1 MMGFPQPEVLREAVQ
16 TRQETA
22 PTAEAPAQPQVIPI
36 ILNSK
41 NSADRMKEITDKLET
56 GIMDLFESDRF
67 QAYLDT
73 MARFHNYSFN
83 NTILI
88 AMQGGQ
94 LVAGYNKWRDE
105 FHRNV
110 KKGEKGIK
118 IFAPAPYKVKRK
130 CRSWTNRASRSR
142 TRTGT
147 PSPSRKKSKSRRS
160 KSCLS
165 LM

>member
-1 MMGFPQPEVLREAVQ
+1 
-16 TRQETA
+16 
-22 PTAEAPAQPQVIPI
+22 
-36 ILNSK
+36 
-41 NSADRMKEITDKLET
+41 MKEITDKLET

-118 IFAPAPYKVKRK
+118 IFAPAPYKVKKEVPKLDEQGPAGQGQGREY
-130 CRSWTNRASRSR
+130 RYRAERN
-142 TRTGT
+142 
-147 PSPSRKKSKSRRS
+147 PSPGVQNRV
-160 KSCLS
+160 CL
-165 LM
+165 

>member
-1 MMGFPQPEVLREAVQ
+1 MPEEYRVMAYPQPEVLREEAQ
-16 TRQETA
+16 TRQAAA
-22 PTAEAPAQPQVIPI
+22 PTAEAPAQRQVIPI

-41 NSADRMKEITDKLET
+41 NSADRMKEITDRLET
-56 GIMDLFESDRF
+56 GIMDLFESGRF

-110 KKGEKGIK
+110 KK
-118 IFAPAPYKVKRK
+118 ARK
-130 CRSWTNRASRSR
+130 ASRFLPR
-142 TRTGT
+142 PPTR
-147 PSPSRKKSKSRRS
+147 
-160 KSCLS
+160 
-165 LM
+165 